1 MVQFLC
7 GIKKELRFVI
17 VVIEVLD
24 GFHLN
29 IIAEIYHFL
38 YYSICISF
46 ILILVFY
53 CGHSFCGSCC
63 SKYAVLRRLGN
74 YYQERVCDLCYVIV
88 TRICTYYRDERK
100 AIKLVE
106 SRHVKFDNVMSP
118 VRRSDTP
125 DMPNS
130 NVKGSRRESA
140 ASEQSKFSFSDDPIL
155 F

>member
-7 GIKKELRFVI
+7 GIKKELHFVI

-29 IIAEIYHFL
+29 IIVEIYHFL

-100 AIKLVE
+100 PIKLVE